1 MSLLSRYINKQV
13 KKKGMEAVVI
23 WFLEMV
29 ARATKSKK
37 DDAIVAKIKAFMQE
51 LK

>member
-23 WFLEMV
+23 WFLEMI
-29 ARATKSKK
+29 AKATKSKE
-37 DDAIVAKIKAFMQE
+37 DDAIVAKIKTFM
-51 LK
+51 KKIK